1 MSTRL
6 TNRSRGLLTVE
17 LNSGESVHLAP
28 GERSEALDDVLT
40 KDNAL
45 IEKLRSRALLT
56 VDESRARREAKAKD
70 AKGAEA
76 AEAKASE
83 KRPRR
88 R

>member
-56 VDESRARREAKAKD
+56 VDESRARREARAKD
-70 AKGAEA
+70 AKDAEA
-76 AEAKASE
+76 TGAKASE

>member
-56 VDESRARREAKAKD
+56 VDESRPRREAKAKD
-70 AKGAEA
+70 TGAS
-76 AEAKASE
+76 EAKAAD